1 MLQLAIVW
9 ISHMH
14 ADHHLGLLHLL
25 EQRAALKPD
34 GPPLLVIGPQA
45 LRRWMKP
52 EQIQAPSPSPWPQP

>member
-14 ADHHLGLLHLL
+14 ADHHLGLLHVL
-25 EQRAALKPD
+25 ELRAALQPG

-45 LRRWMKP
+45 LRRRMKP
-52 EQIQAPSPSPWPQP
+52 EQIQAPSPSP

>member
-34 GPPLLVIGPQA
+34 GPPLLVIGPQVLGA
-45 LRRWMKP
+45 G
-52 EQIQAPSPSPWPQP
+52 